1 VLRKGRVVLEL
12 AIMVVFPFAV
22 AFAASMDVFTMT
34 IPNRLTL
41 ALAAAFFVMAPFVGL
56 GPTKIAFHL
65 LTGIAMLAAGIAL
78 FACGVF
84 GGGDAKLLAAVAL
97 WIGLENLPVYMMMVA
112 VSGGILSILMLAYR
126 RFPQPR
132 ILLGQAW
139 AERLHAKN
147 GGIPYGVALG
157 AAALW
162 VYPQTTW
169 WTQLAG

>member
-1 VLRKGRVVLEL
+1 MLEL
-12 AIMVVFPFAV
+12 AIMMVFPFAV

-34 IPNRLTL
+34 IPNRVSL
-41 ALAAAFFVMAPFVGL
+41 ALVTAFFLLAPFAGI
-56 GPTKIAFHL
+56 GPTKMAFHL

-97 WIGLENLPVYMMMVA
+97 WIGLDDLPLYMMMVA
-112 VSGGILSILMLAYR
+112 VTGGVLSLAMLAYR
-126 RFPQPR
+126 KLPQPR
-132 ILLGQAW
+132 VLLGQAW

-147 GGIPYGVALG
+147 GGVPYGVALG

-162 VYPQTTW
+162 IYPKTVW
-169 WTQLAG
+169 WAPLVG